1 MATSTTFSAA
11 LKDQRDRLDNLLRD
25 LAAAAAR
32 VQAIQGSAIYSDDY
46 KREQEQ
52 KALAAA
58 LSDVNTRIGGIKL
71 SQQSARR
78 KLAAE
83 LAGPEPSWSE
93 RSYHHQRAANMV
105 AGKNLTQIIDIYSRI
120 PPAETGLRRELESI
134 VNIEHGND
142 RDWQALVSLSAPV
155 ELRAAESWEAKSAS
169 ILANIEHIAA
179 GLDRPGGQASLKSLR
194 DAAEMLAS
202 CSPAWDRMADESLAM
217 AEGRETTAQSETRA
231 QVEADLAAADA
242 AKVGTTAPTTTPTT
256 ETTDGENN
264 SPGAD

>member
-1 MATSTTFSAA
+1 MARSTTFSAA
-11 LKDQRDRLDNLLRD
+11 LKDQRDRLDSLLRD
-25 LAAAAAR
+25 LASAAAR

-58 LSDVNTRIGGIKL
+58 LSDVNARIAGIRS
-71 SQQSARR
+71 SQQSTRK

-93 RSYHHQRAANMV
+93 RSYHHQRAVNMI
-105 AGKNLTQIIDIYSRI
+105 AGKRLTQIIDIYSRI

-194 DAAEMLAS
+194 DAAEMLAG
-202 CSPAWDRMADESLAM
+202 CSPAWDRMADEVLAM
-217 AEGRETTAQSETRA
+217 AEGRETTAQAETRA
-231 QVEADLAAADA
+231 TVTANLAAADA
-242 AKVGTTAPTTTPTT
+242 AKAGTTPTTTPTT
-256 ETTDGENN
+256 ETTDGENAGT
-264 SPGAD
+264 GAD